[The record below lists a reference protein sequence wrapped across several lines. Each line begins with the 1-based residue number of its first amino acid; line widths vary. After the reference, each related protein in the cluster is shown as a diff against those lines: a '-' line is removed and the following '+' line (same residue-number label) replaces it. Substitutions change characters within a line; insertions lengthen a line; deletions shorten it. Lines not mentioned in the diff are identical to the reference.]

1 MTRRLVAGY
10 LALAAAVLLALE
22 LPLAII
28 YRRNEA
34 QSVQARIEREA
45 VALASF
51 SEDTMEADLP
61 RVQRQRVNANTR
73 LVRLV
78 TRYSA
83 EANARAVLVAKD
95 GTVLID
101 TDTKLP
107 IGRNFTSRPE
117 IARALKGEP
126 NSGERRSA
134 TLGTTLVYAAVPVA
148 SGGVVH
154 GAVRVSFAARVLDER
169 VRRYWITLGVIAA
182 VVLAAV
188 AFIGRLL
195 AQWVASPLA
204 ELGSAAERAGEGDL
218 AARADEHRGPPEVR
232 RLARRLNASTA
243 SLEALIG
250 SHRAFVADASH
261 QLRTPLTALRL
272 RLENMETEVL
282 PEGHADL
289 EAAVAE
295 TDRLE
300 RLVNGLL
307 TLVRTE
313 HVSQTA
319 VPVDLPAIV
328 RDRAAAWEALAE
340 EEHIRLTVDAPE
352 SLTARAVPGAVEQ
365 VVDNLV
371 DNAVQASPEGGEVA
385 VEVGRDGAWAVLRVA
400 DRGPGM
406 SEADMASAFERF
418 WTKRDRTGT
427 GLGLAIVQELARA
440 SGGSARLVA
449 REGGGLAAE
458 VRLPVIPPR

>member
-169 VRRYWITLGVIAA
+169 VRRIVIVEDNLEAA
-182 VVLAAV
+182 RLLFNDIPLNSGVLA
-188 AFIGRLL
+188 
-195 AQWVASPLA
+195 P
-204 ELGSAAERAGEGDL
+204 
-218 AARADEHRGPPEVR
+218 VR
-232 RLARRLNASTA
+232 
-243 SLEALIG
+243 I
-250 SHRAFVADASH
+250 
-261 QLRTPLTALRL
+261 
-272 RLENMETEVL
+272 VL
-282 PEGHADL
+282 PEC
-289 EAAVAE
+289 
-295 TDRLE
+295 
-300 RLVNGLL
+300 LL
-307 TLVRTE
+307 NPPAHE
-313 HVSQTA
+313 DPAQCA
-319 VPVDLPAIV
+319 AIV
-328 RDRAAAWEALAE
+328 GGNVETSQRVVDVLLGSLRLAAGSQGTMNNVTFGE
-340 EEHIRLTVDAPE
+340 RPPRSPN
-352 SLTARAVPGAVEQ
+352 SLHSEQ
-365 VVDNLV
+365 VP
-371 DNAVQASPEGGEVA
+371 QGSP
-385 VEVGRDGAWAVLRVA
+385 
-400 DRGPGM
+400 
-406 SEADMASAFERF
+406 S
-418 WTKRDRTGT
+418 
-427 GLGLAIVQELARA
+427 
-440 SGGSARLVA
+440 
-449 REGGGLAAE
+449 
-458 VRLPVIPPR
+458 